1 LRPRVAF
8 AHVDK
13 SYASLFQTDDFFKID
28 ARDLVNVSVTY
39 ETASWELQVYCNNC
53 SDQHYIAAVEG
64 GTGNRVI
71 YGDPE
76 SIGVR
81 FHKRF

>member
-1 LRPRVAF
+1 MVVAVLLTGGKPCIGP
-8 AHVDK
+8 A
-13 SYASLFQTDDFFKID
+13 AAGI
-28 ARDLVNVSVTY
+28 AGG
-39 ETASWELQVYCNNC
+39 VYKRL

-76 SIGVR
+76 TIGLR
-81 FHKRF
+81 FHKKF